1 MKVSKSLREVWEWK
15 EAVYEETKDMNKK
28 ETIKYFHKSVD
39 SFLDKMGY
47 KKIETS
53 NGVYR
58 LINEQDKKRSASSIN
73 KLDAIPLHAFRSER
87 LLNIWEA

>member
-1 MKVSKSLREVWEWK
+1 MKTSKSLREVWEWK

-28 ETIKYFHKSVD
+28 ETIRYFHKSVD

-53 NGVYR
+53 NGVY
-58 LINEQDKKRSASSIN
+58 
-73 KLDAIPLHAFRSER
+73 KLNR
-87 LLNIWEA
+87 